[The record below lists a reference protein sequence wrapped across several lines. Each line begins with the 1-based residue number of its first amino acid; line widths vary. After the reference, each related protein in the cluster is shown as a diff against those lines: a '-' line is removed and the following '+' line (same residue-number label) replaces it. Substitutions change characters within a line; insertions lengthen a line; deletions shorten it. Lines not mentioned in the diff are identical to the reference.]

1 MYIFPGILI
10 IVWPFFPESP
20 YWLVRQGRSA
30 QARASLR
37 RVYGIKDEAFYDIE
51 LDRIQEE
58 HRVTSTLH
66 TVKASHHRTFLGL
79 DASAV
84 MECFDIQNRRRT
96 LTAILATS
104 SQQMLGATFV
114 IGYATYFLKLIG
126 IEDYFD
132 ASVTLYGIML
142 LASMSAFPLVETVG
156 RRTLLVWPQFALC
169 LILFLIG
176 LLGCIPE
183 AKRAT
188 WGIVVFIYLW
198 AIIYQVSVG
207 ATGFVL
213 ASEIAS
219 PRLRGSTQGLV
230 TVCNATWGLVMQF
243 TIPYMVCVQTF
254 HVPCGLS
261 SP

>member
-1 MYIFPGILI
+1 MYMFPVILI
-10 IVWPFFPESP
+10 TIWPIFPESP

-51 LDRIQEE
+51 LDRMAEE
-58 HRVTSTLH
+58 HRVTAAAVE
-66 TVKASHHRTFLGL
+66 TVKASQHETFLGL
-79 DASAV
+79 NISTGL
-84 MECFDIQNRRRT
+84 ECFRGQNRKRT
-96 LTAILATS
+96 LTAILVTS

-114 IGYATYFLKLIG
+114 IGYATYFLELIG
-126 IEDYFD
+126 ISDYFD
-132 ASVTLYGIML
+132 ASVTLYGVML
-142 LASMSAFPLVETVG
+142 LASMTAFPLVETLG

-169 LILFLIG
+169 LILFMIG

-183 AKRAT
+183 QERAT

-198 AIIYQVSVG
+198 AIVYQVSVG

-219 PRLRGSTQGLV
+219 PRVRGSTQGLV
-230 TVCNATWGLVMQF
+230 TICNASWGLVMQF
-243 TIPYMVCVQTF
+243 TIPYMVCVQ
-254 HVPCGLS
+254 S
-261 SP
+261 SSYQP